1 MAVINVK
8 KLNKTFR
15 VHSDRKQTARELF
28 VSLFSQGRIENFNAL
43 TDINFEIDKGEF
55 VGIIG
60 RNGSGKSTLLKIVAG
75 IYAGDKGS
83 EVNVRG
89 KIIPFLELGVGF
101 NEELTGKENIFLN
114 GTILGMTRS
123 YLERKYNDIVEFS
136 ELEQFI
142 DEPVK
147 NYSSGML
154 VRLAFSIAI
163 QADADIFILDEI
175 LAVGDALF
183 QQKSADIIREFIRE
197 GKTVLFVSHSMDTIR
212 HYCDRVI
219 WIDKGKV
226 RYDGDKDEG
235 IRQYENHIL
244 EIERK
249 NLVESQDEEVT
260 ELGTQEYTLVE
271 TSVENTAQN
280 EFEIKL
286 KIDKRADSDK
296 NDLNITCGIYKDSGE
311 YVSAFSTKADDR
323 TLTVSKDA
331 YVTVK
336 VKHNLNYGKY
346 YINVAL
352 FAENEKDP
360 YYWKK
365 RAQVFQI
372 GRNDENKKFRGIVAL
387 EHEWKVE

>member
-1 MAVINVK
+1 MAVIKVK
-8 KLNKTFR
+8 NLNKTFR

-28 VSLFSQGRIENFNAL
+28 ASLFNQGRIDNFNAL
-43 TDINFEIDKGEF
+43 SDINFEINKGEF

-75 IYAGDKGS
+75 IYEGDKKS
-83 EVNVRG
+83 EVKVTGR
-89 KIIPFLELGVGF
+89 IVPFLELGVGF
-101 NEELTGKENIFLN
+101 NEELTGRENIFLN

-123 YLERKYNDIVEFS
+123 YLERKYKDIVEFS
-136 ELEQFI
+136 ELEKFI

-219 WIDKGKV
+219 WIDKGTV

-244 EIERK
+244 EVERQNIARAK
-249 NLVESQDEEVT
+249 DEEVT
-260 ELGTQEYTLVE
+260 ELGTQEYKLEDTDINILGD
-271 TSVENTAQN
+271 S
-280 EFEIKL
+280 EFEINL
-286 KIDKRADSDK
+286 KIDKKENSALDK
-296 NDLNITCGIYKDSGE
+296 LNITCGIYKDSGE
-311 YVSAFSTKADDR
+311 YISAFSTKTDNE
-323 TLTVSKDA
+323 TLTIKNDG

-336 VKHNLNYGKY
+336 VAHNLNHGKY
-346 YINVAL
+346 YVNIAL
-352 FAENEKDP
+352 FADNEKDP
-360 YYWKK
+360 YFWKK
-365 RAQVFQI
+365 RAGVFQI
-372 GRNDENKKFRGIVAL
+372 GRNEENKKYRGVVKL
-387 EHEWKVE
+387 GHEWKVR